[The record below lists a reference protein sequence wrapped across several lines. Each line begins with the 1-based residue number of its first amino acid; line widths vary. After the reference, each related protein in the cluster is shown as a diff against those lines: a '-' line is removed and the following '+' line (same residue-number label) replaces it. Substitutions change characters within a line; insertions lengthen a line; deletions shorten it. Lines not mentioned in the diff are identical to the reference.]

1 MFGHVTASIKELN
14 EAQLQRYKSVYCGIC
29 RQIRLRTSSL
39 ARFALRYD
47 MAFLALLHMSLY
59 EPEEE
64 SGKPACHLHPLR
76 PRVWVDN
83 PYIAYCADMNVALAH
98 YKFLDDYEDDGRR
111 SAKFLADRFAS
122 EAIEARWPRQCD
134 AIRSCLR
141 RLQALESEGC
151 TDPDAV
157 AGCFGELMAELFVY
171 EEDMWAPTLRQMGF
185 ALGRFIYLAD
195 AAEDFTKDQKKHRYN
210 PFSTEDWQLWET
222 WLVMAM
228 GRCTRFYDML
238 PIVQDK
244 DILDNILYSGV
255 WLRFRTAQRRAEKRK
270 EARHE

>member
-171 EEDMWAPTLRQMGF
+171 EEDMWAPTPRLGGQPLHRLLRRYECGF
-185 ALGRFIYLAD
+185 GSLQIFG
-195 AAEDFTKDQKKHRYN
+195 
-210 PFSTEDWQLWET
+210 
-222 WLVMAM
+222 
-228 GRCTRFYDML
+228 
-238 PIVQDK
+238 
-244 DILDNILYSGV
+244 
-255 WLRFRTAQRRAEKRK
+255 
-270 EARHE
+270 